1 VKLLREPLVH
11 FLLLGAA
18 LFLLF
23 ELAGDSERSEAE
35 RIVVTSGRIR
45 QLAQGWARTWQRPPT
60 PEELK
65 GLIEEYIKEEVYYRE
80 ALAMGLDRDDLI
92 IRRRMRQ
99 KLEFLTDDVVD
110 SVAPEEEELRAYF
123 DDHVETYRDPA
134 RVSFEHVY
142 LSRERRGDDAE
153 EDAERLITQ
162 LNSGSPGLNPAT
174 LGDSFLLPG
183 SFDDA
188 STSEVDRQLGD
199 GFCARM
205 MELPLGRWAGPV
217 ESGYGLHVVRVAAW
231 EEPGDP
237 AFENVRDAV
246 ERDWQEA
253 RRKKAAAA
261 FYRKLRERYT
271 VTVEWE

>member
-23 ELAGDSERSEAE
+23 ELAGDPEPGEAGQ
-35 RIVVTSGRIR
+35 IVVTSGRIR

-60 PEELK
+60 PEELE

-123 DDHVETYRDPA
+123 DDHVETYRDPT
-134 RVSFEHVY
+134 RVSFEQVY

-153 EDAERLITQ
+153 EDAERLISQ

-174 LGDSFLLPG
+174 LGDPFLLPG

-199 GFCARM
+199 GFSARM

-231 EEPGDP
+231 EESGDSV
-237 AFENVRDAV
+237 FEDVRDAV

-253 RRKKAAAA
+253 RRKAAAAA

-271 VTVEWE
+271 VTVEWD